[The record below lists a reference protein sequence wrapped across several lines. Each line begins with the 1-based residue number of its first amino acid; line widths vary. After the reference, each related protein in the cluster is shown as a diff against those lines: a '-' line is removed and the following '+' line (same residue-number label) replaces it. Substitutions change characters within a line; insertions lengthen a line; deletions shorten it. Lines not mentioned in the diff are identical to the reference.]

1 MDEIPKQTFDHLGA
15 VTAIVASY
23 HWTGYD
29 TLTIIAVVLL
39 VALASLLAIA
49 ETSLT
54 RITKVKAMALT
65 EIKAKRASLLL
76 KLLENQSGFLNPVLL
91 VAVFSQLVA
100 ATLVGAM
107 VGHLF
112 GAVGLAIST
121 AFEVVVIFLLAEA
134 IPKNWAVRNPERAAL
149 FSVPLV
155 QAIVRFP
162 LVRLLSK
169 GILGLTNMV
178 VRGKSVPLLGTVS
191 EQELLAMAD
200 AALEEEVI
208 ETEERELIHSIISFG
223 DTVAREVMVPRTDMV
238 VVDESARVSEV
249 LQVAL
254 DAGFSRIPVYK
265 ETIDDVIGVVLAKD
279 LMRAEREGR
288 SNQEVAG
295 LVRLAHYVPE
305 TKPVSDLLREM
316 QAGKYQLA
324 IVFDEY
330 GGTSGMV
337 TLEDLIEE
345 LVGDISDE
353 FDKDIVDVEKIS
365 DQEYLIVAS
374 KSLDELNEELDLELP
389 EGEWDTLGGLFLSL
403 LGHLPAE
410 GEQVE
415 VGNYRLRA
423 EKVTRRRIGRVRLFK
438 SESRTLSGSDE

>member
-1 MDEIPKQTFDHLGA
+1 MDEIPKQTFYYLGT
-15 VTAIVASY
+15 VTANVASY

-54 RITKVKAMALT
+54 RITKVRAMALT

-155 QAIVRFP
+155 KAIVRFP

-169 GILGLTNMV
+169 GILGLTDMV
-178 VRGKSVPLLGTVS
+178 VRGKSVPLLGVVS

-238 VVDESARVSEV
+238 VVDESARVAEV

-265 ETIDDVIGVVLAKD
+265 ETIDDVI
-279 LMRAEREGR
+279 
-288 SNQEVAG
+288 
-295 LVRLAHYVPE
+295 
-305 TKPVSDLLREM
+305 
-316 QAGKYQLA
+316 
-324 IVFDEY
+324 
-330 GGTSGMV
+330 
-337 TLEDLIEE
+337 
-345 LVGDISDE
+345 
-353 FDKDIVDVEKIS
+353 
-365 DQEYLIVAS
+365 
-374 KSLDELNEELDLELP
+374 
-389 EGEWDTLGGLFLSL
+389 
-403 LGHLPAE
+403 
-410 GEQVE
+410 
-415 VGNYRLRA
+415 
-423 EKVTRRRIGRVRLFK
+423 
-438 SESRTLSGSDE
+438 

>member
-1 MDEIPKQTFDHLGA
+1 MDEIPKQSLEYLGT
-15 VTAIVASY
+15 VTASAASY

-39 VALASLLAIA
+39 VLLASLLAAA

-54 RITKVKAMALT
+54 RMTKVKAMALT

-100 ATLVGAM
+100 ATLVGALIS
-107 VGHLF
+107 HIF

-121 AFEVVVIFLLAEA
+121 AFEVVVIFLIAEA

-155 QAIVRFP
+155 RAIVRFP
-162 LVRLLSK
+162 VIRLLSK
-169 GILGLTNMV
+169 GILGLTNLL

-191 EQELLAMAD
+191 EEELLAMAD

-238 VVDESARVSEV
+238 AVDETARVDEV

-265 ETIDDVIGVVLAKD
+265 ETIDDVIGIVLLKD
-279 LMRAEREGR
+279 LMRADREAR
-288 SNQEVAG
+288 SNQAVSG
-295 LVRLAHYVPE
+295 LVRAAHYVPE
-305 TKPVSDLLREM
+305 TKPVADLLREM
-316 QAGKYQLA
+316 QSGKFQLA

-330 GGTSGMV
+330 GGTAGLV

-345 LVGDISDE
+345 LVGEISDE
-353 FDKDIVDVEKIS
+353 FDKDIVDVEKIAVN
-365 DQEYLIVAS
+365 EYLIVAA
-374 KSLDELNEELDLELP
+374 KSLDELNEQLSLDLP
-389 EGEWDTLGGLFLSL
+389 EGEWDTVGGLFLSL
-403 LGHLPAE
+403 LGHLPEE
-410 GEQVE
+410 GEHVD
-415 VGNYRLRA
+415 VGHYRLVA

-438 SESRTLSGSDE
+438 TESEPIRDPDE

>member
-1 MDEIPKQTFDHLGA
+1 MDEIPKQTLEYIGA
-15 VTAIVASY
+15 VTAGTVPY

-29 TLTIIAVVLL
+29 TLTIVVIVFL
-39 VALASLLAIA
+39 VLLASLLAVA

-54 RITKVKAMALT
+54 RMTKVKAMALS
-65 EIKAKRASLLL
+65 EMKIKRGSLLL
-76 KLLENQSGFLNPVLL
+76 KILENQGAFLNPILL

-100 ATLVGAM
+100 ATLVGALA
-107 VGHLF
+107 GHLF
-112 GAVGLAIST
+112 GALGLAVST
-121 AFEVVVIFLLAEA
+121 AFEVVVIFILAEA
-134 IPKNWAVRNPERAAL
+134 IPKNWAVQNPEKAAL
-149 FSVPLV
+149 FSAPLV
-155 QAIVRFP
+155 RAIIRFP
-162 LVRLLSK
+162 LVRLISRL
-169 GILGLTNMV
+169 ILGLTNFL
-178 VRGKSVPLLGTVS
+178 VRGNGLPILGSVS
-191 EQELLAMAD
+191 EEELLAMAD
-200 AALEEEVI
+200 AAMAEEVI

-238 VVDESARVSEV
+238 AVEASARVDEV

-254 DAGFSRIPVYK
+254 DAGFSRIPVFK

-279 LMRAEREGR
+279 LMKADRESK
-288 SNQEVAG
+288 SNQEVVG
-295 LVRLAHYVPE
+295 LVRAAHFVPE

-316 QAGKYQLA
+316 QAGKFHIA

-330 GGTSGMV
+330 GGTSGLV

-353 FDKDIVDVEKIS
+353 FDPDITDVEKIS
-365 DQEYLIVAS
+365 ENEYLIVAS
-374 KSLDELNEELDLELP
+374 KSLDELNEELEIQLP

-415 VGNYRLRA
+415 LGNYRLTA
-423 EKVTRRRIGRVRLFK
+423 EKVINRRIGRVRIETIEENPIE
-438 SESRTLSGSDE
+438 ESK

>member
-1 MDEIPKQTFDHLGA
+1 MDEIPKQTLEIFAALTASA
-15 VTAIVASY
+15 VPY
-23 HWTGYD
+23 RWTGYD

-39 VALASLLAIA
+39 VLLASLLAAA

-54 RITKVKAMALT
+54 RMTKVKAMALS

-100 ATLVGAM
+100 ATLVGALA
-107 VGHLF
+107 GHLF
-112 GAVGLAIST
+112 GVVGLAVST
-121 AFEVVVIFLLAEA
+121 ALEVIVIFLIAEA

-155 QAIVRFP
+155 RAIVRFP
-162 LVRLLSK
+162 PVRLLSK
-169 GILGLTNMV
+169 GILGLTDLL

-191 EQELLAMAD
+191 EEELLAMAD

-238 VVDESARVSEV
+238 AVDESARVDEV
-249 LQVAL
+249 LQTAL
-254 DAGFSRIPVYK
+254 DAGFSRIPVFR
-265 ETIDDVIGVVLAKD
+265 ETIDDVIGIVLLKD
-279 LMRAEREGR
+279 LVRADREAR
-288 SNQEVAG
+288 SNEEVSS
-295 LVRLAHYVPE
+295 LVRAVQYVPE
-305 TKPVSDLLREM
+305 TKPVADLLREM

-330 GGTSGMV
+330 GGTSGLV

-345 LVGDISDE
+345 LVGEISDE
-353 FDKDIVDVEKIS
+353 FDKDVVDVEKLS
-365 DQEYLIVAS
+365 GSEYLIVAS
-374 KSLDELNEELDLELP
+374 KSLDELNDQLNVDLP
-389 EGEWDTLGGLFLSL
+389 QGEWDTLGGLFLSL
-403 LGHLPAE
+403 LGHLPEE
-410 GEQVE
+410 GEHVE
-415 VGNYRLRA
+415 VGNYRLVA

-438 SESRTLSGSDE
+438 MESEPMRDPDE

>member
-1 MDEIPKQTFDHLGA
+1 MDDIPRQTLEYFGA
-15 VTAIVASY
+15 VKAEAVPY

-29 TLTIIAVVLL
+29 TLTIVVIVLL
-39 VALASLLAIA
+39 VLLASLLAIA

-54 RITKVKAMALT
+54 RMTKVKAMALS
-65 EIKAKRASLLL
+65 EAKAKRASLLL

-100 ATLVGAM
+100 ATLVGAIA
-107 VGHLF
+107 GHLF
-112 GAVGLAIST
+112 GALGLAVST

-155 QAIVRFP
+155 RAIVRFP
-162 LVRLLSK
+162 LIRLLSK
-169 GILGLTNMV
+169 LILGLTDLV
-178 VRGKSVPLLGTVS
+178 VKGRSVPLLGSVS

-238 VVDESARVSEV
+238 AVEESARVDEV

-254 DAGFSRIPVYK
+254 DAGYSRIPVYK
-265 ETIDDVIGVVLAKD
+265 ETIDDVIGIVLAKD
-279 LMRAEREGR
+279 LMRADRESK

-295 LVRLAHYVPE
+295 LVRAAHYVPE
-305 TKPVSDLLREM
+305 TKPAADLLREM
-316 QAGKYQLA
+316 QAGKFQLA

-330 GGTSGMV
+330 GGTSGLV
-337 TLEDLIEE
+337 SLEDLIEE
-345 LVGDISDE
+345 LVGEISDE
-353 FDKDIVDVEKIS
+353 FDKDIVDVERIA
-365 DQEYLIVAS
+365 DNEYLIVAS
-374 KSLDELNEELDLELP
+374 KSLDELNEQLQIELP
-389 EGEWDTLGGLFLSL
+389 EGEWDTVGGLFLSL
-403 LGHLPAE
+403 LGHLPEE

-415 VGNYRLRA
+415 VGDFRLTA
-423 EKVTRRRIGRVRLFK
+423 EKVTRRRIGRVRLITTGQEVPE
-438 SESRTLSGSDE
+438 ESR

>member
-1 MDEIPKQTFDHLGA
+1 MDDIPKQTLEYLGA
-15 VTAIVASY
+15 VTANVVSY

-29 TLTIIAVVLL
+29 TLLIVAVVLL
-39 VALASLLAIA
+39 VALASLLAVA

-54 RITKVKAMALT
+54 RISRVRAMALS

-91 VAVFSQLVA
+91 VAVFAQLVA
-100 ATLVGAM
+100 ATMVGALA
-107 VGHLF
+107 GHLF
-112 GAVGLAIST
+112 GALGLTVST

-155 QAIVRFP
+155 RAIVRFP
-162 LVRLLSK
+162 PVRLLSK
-169 GILGLTNMV
+169 IILGITDMLV
-178 VRGKSVPLLGTVS
+178 KGKSVPLLGTVS

-208 ETEERELIHSIISFG
+208 ETEERELIHAIISFG

-238 VVDESARVSEV
+238 AVEESMRVDEV

-265 ETIDDVIGVVLAKD
+265 ETIDDVVGVVLAKD
-279 LMRAEREGR
+279 LMRADREAK

-295 LVRLAHYVPE
+295 LVRAAHYVPE
-305 TKPVSDLLREM
+305 TKPAADLLREM
-316 QAGKYQLA
+316 QSGKFHLA
-324 IVFDEY
+324 IIFDEY
-330 GGTSGMV
+330 GGTSGLV

-353 FDKDIVDVEKIS
+353 FDKEVVDVERIS
-365 DQEYLIVAS
+365 GSEYLIVAS
-374 KSLDELNEELDLELP
+374 KSLDELNEQLDIELP
-389 EGEWDTLGGLFLSL
+389 EGEWDTVGGLFLSL

-410 GEQVE
+410 GEYVDL
-415 VGNYRLRA
+415 GNYRLTA
-423 EKVTRRRIGRVRLFK
+423 EKVTRRRIGRVRLVRLGQGPV
-438 SESRTLSGSDE
+438 EEA